1 MNKKIYLSKN
11 KEDNN
16 DDSNNKS
23 FIMVTIIN
31 AYIDC
36 SNKINETTIKIKKNF
51 ENYNMKIF

>member
-16 DDSNNKS
+16 IDSYNKS
-23 FIMVTIIN
+23 FIIYKINESIIN

-36 SNKINETTIKIKKNF
+36 SNKIKETTIKI
-51 ENYNMKIF
+51 